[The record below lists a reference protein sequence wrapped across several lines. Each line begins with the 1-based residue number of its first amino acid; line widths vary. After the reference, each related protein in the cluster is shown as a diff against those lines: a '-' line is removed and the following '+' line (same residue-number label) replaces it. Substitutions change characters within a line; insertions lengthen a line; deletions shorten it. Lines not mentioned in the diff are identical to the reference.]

1 MGPRSRLKIFGLL
14 LVLALP
20 TVAYAAEGGKG
31 PSAELLFAQIII
43 LIFCGRLLGEL
54 MQRIGQPA
62 VIGQLVAG
70 LLLGPSVLGLLWP
83 AAEQAIF
90 PKAIEQ
96 KAMLDGIA
104 QIGILLLL
112 LLTGM
117 ETDLKLVRK
126 VGRSAISI
134 SLTGIVVPFAFGFAL
149 GEFLPE
155 SLLPHPEARLITSLF
170 LGTALSISSVKIVA
184 IVVREMHFMRRNV
197 GQIIVSAAI
206 TDDTVGWIII
216 AITFS
221 LAQSGTV
228 EPLSIAKSVL
238 GTIVFLGF
246 SLTIGRRIVFSLIR
260 WANDHFVS
268 DVPVI
273 STIFVIMGV
282 MALITHQ
289 IGVHSVLGAFVA
301 GVLVGE
307 SPILTKKIDEQLRGM
322 ITGFFA
328 PIFFGLSGLSADLT
342 ILNST
347 TLIYLTI
354 GLILIASLG
363 KFSGAFIGGKLGGLS
378 GRESFAL
385 ASGMNARGSTEV
397 IVATIGLSLG
407 MLNETLFT
415 MIVTMAVV
423 TTMAM
428 PPMLRWALSRLP
440 LGEDE
445 RKRLE
450 REEFEA
456 RGFVTNLERLLIA
469 VDDSSNG
476 KFASRLAGLIA
487 STRGMPTTVFQ
498 LGKSKGTGGA
508 RSEDAKASAKDVEA
522 IAKQAQSNKKKSGHE
537 DEPRDVDVTTRV
549 QESSTQKAI
558 EDEAKKGYDL
568 LMIGVRNTLTSD
580 GAIRN
585 EVNRIAS
592 GFAGPLGL
600 ITARGVHEEKPLSA
614 RLNILVAVAGTDI
627 SNRAAEVAIVI
638 AHASNSRISALYVSS
653 VSAGNKLRIRPA
665 TASHRLEESVLKDI
679 VETGERFGVNIRTA
693 VRVHA
698 MPDEA
703 ILQYAKSGRY
713 DLIVMGVSRRSG
725 EKLFFGNTAQSVL
738 EKAPCS
744 VLLLAADS
752 TGAKSAG
759 PKVEAA

>member
-1 MGPRSRLKIFGLL
+1 MKITALL
-14 LVLALP
+14 LTLAVP
-20 TVAYAAEGGKG
+20 AAAFAAEGGKG

-43 LIFCGRLLGEL
+43 LIFCGRLLGEV

-70 LLLGPSVLGLLWP
+70 LLLGPSVLGLIWP
-83 AAEQAIF
+83 DAQHALF

-96 KAMLDGIA
+96 KAMLDAVA
-104 QIGILLLL
+104 QVGILLLL

-126 VGRSAISI
+126 VGAPALSISI
-134 SLTGIVVPFAFGFAL
+134 AGIIVPFACGFAL
-149 GEFLPE
+149 GELLPE

-184 IVVREMHFMRRNV
+184 MVVREMHFMRRNV
-197 GQIIVSAAI
+197 GQIVVSAAI
-206 TDDTVGWIII
+206 TDDTIGWIII

-221 LAQSGTV
+221 LAQSGKV
-228 EPLSIAKSVL
+228 EPLSLAKSVL
-238 GTIVFLGF
+238 GTIAFLTF
-246 SLTIGRRIVFSLIR
+246 SLTIGRRIVFSMIR
-260 WANDHFVS
+260 WANDNFVS
-268 DVPVI
+268 EVPVI
-273 STIFVIMGV
+273 STIFVIMGA
-282 MALITHQ
+282 MALTTSA

-301 GVLVGE
+301 GILVGE
-307 SPILTKKIDEQLRGM
+307 SPILTKQIDQQLRGM

-328 PIFFGLSGLSADLT
+328 PVFFGLAGLSADLT
-342 ILNST
+342 VLNSW
-347 TLIYLTI
+347 TLIYLTA
-354 GLILIASLG
+354 GLILIASIG
-363 KFSGAFIGGKLGGLS
+363 KFAGAFIGGKIGGLT

-407 MLNETLFT
+407 MLNESLFT

-440 LGEDE
+440 LGEE
-445 RKRLE
+445 EKKRLE

-456 RGFVTNLERLLIA
+456 KGFVTNLERLLIA
-469 VDDSSNG
+469 VDESPNG
-476 KFASRLAGLIA
+476 KFAARIAGLIA
-487 STRGMPTTVFQ
+487 GTRGMPTTIFH
-498 LGKSKGTGGA
+498 LGKRKGESEQRHEKAETAAKEVQAVAKKAKTNRKSSKDG
-508 RSEDAKASAKDVEA
+508 
-522 IAKQAQSNKKKSGHE
+522 

-549 QESSTQKAI
+549 QDSSTQKAI
-558 EDEAKKGYDL
+558 QEEAKKGYDL
-568 LMIGVRNTLTSD
+568 LVVGVRNTLTSD

-592 GFAGPLGL
+592 GFSGPLGL
-600 ITARGVHEEKPLSA
+600 VMARGPHQEKPLSS

-627 SNRAAEVAIVI
+627 SNRAAEVAVVL
-638 AHASNSRISALYVSS
+638 AHAGNARVSALYV
-653 VSAGNKLRIRPA
+653 A
-665 TASHRLEESVLKDI
+665 TVAEDKNRRFRRVTTSHRQEEASLKDI
-679 VETGERFGVNIRTA
+679 VEIGERLGASVRTA
-693 VRVHA
+693 VRVNA
-698 MPDEA
+698 SPDQA
-703 ILQYAKSGRY
+703 ILQYSKNGRF

-725 EKLFFGNTAQSVL
+725 DKLFFGNTAQSVL
-738 EKAPCS
+738 EKANCS

-752 TGAKSAG
+752 TGEKKAG
-759 PKVEAA
+759 PKEELEAA

>member
-1 MGPRSRLKIFGLL
+1 MKIIALL
-14 LVLALP
+14 LALAVP
-20 TVAYAAEGGKG
+20 AVAFAAEGGKG
-31 PSAELLFAQIII
+31 PSAELLFAQIIV
-43 LIFCGRLLGEL
+43 LIFCGRLLGEI

-62 VIGQLVAG
+62 VIGQLLAG
-70 LLLGPSVLGLLWP
+70 LLLGPSVLGLFWP
-83 AAEQAIF
+83 DAQHFLF

-96 KAMLDGIA
+96 KAMLDAVA
-104 QIGILLLL
+104 QVGILLLL

-126 VGRSAISI
+126 VGAPALSI
-134 SLTGIVVPFAFGFAL
+134 SVAGIVVPFACGFAL

-184 IVVREMHFMRRNV
+184 MVVREMHFMRRNV
-197 GQIIVSAAI
+197 GQIVVSAAI
-206 TDDTVGWIII
+206 TDDTIGWIII

-221 LAQSGTV
+221 LAQSGKV
-228 EPLSIAKSVL
+228 EPLSLAKSVL
-238 GTIVFLGF
+238 GTIAFLTF
-246 SLTIGRRIVFSLIR
+246 SLTIGRRIVFSMIR
-260 WANDHFVS
+260 WANDNFVS
-268 DVPVI
+268 EVPVI
-273 STIFVIMGV
+273 STIFVIMGA
-282 MALITHQ
+282 MALTTSA

-301 GVLVGE
+301 GILVGE
-307 SPILTKKIDEQLRGM
+307 SPILTKQIDQQLRGM

-328 PIFFGLSGLSADLT
+328 PVFFGLAGLSADLT
-342 ILNST
+342 VLNSW
-347 TLIYLTI
+347 TLIYLTA
-354 GLILIASLG
+354 GLILIASIG
-363 KFSGAFIGGKLGGLS
+363 KFAGAFIGGKIGGLT

-407 MLNETLFT
+407 MLNESLFT

-440 LGEDE
+440 LGPDE
-445 RKRLE
+445 KKRLE

-469 VDDSSNG
+469 VDESPNG
-476 KFASRLAGLIA
+476 KFAARIAGLIA
-487 STRGMPTTVFQ
+487 STRGMPTTIFH
-498 LGKSKGTGGA
+498 LGKRK
-508 RSEDAKASAKDVEA
+508 SESEQRNEKAEATAKEVEA
-522 IAKQAQSNKKKSGHE
+522 VAKKAKTSRKRSKDE
-537 DEPRDVDVTTRV
+537 DELRDVDVTARV
-549 QESSTQKAI
+549 QESPTQKAI

-568 LMIGVRNTLTSD
+568 LVVGVRNTLTSD

-592 GFAGPLGL
+592 GFSGPLGL
-600 ITARGVHEEKPLSA
+600 VMARGPHEENPLNS

-627 SNRAAEVAIVI
+627 SNRAAEVAVVL
-638 AHASNSRISALYVSS
+638 AHAGNARVSALYVAS
-653 VSAGNKLRIRPA
+653 VAEGKNRRFRRA
-665 TASHRLEESVLKDI
+665 TASHRQEEASLKDI
-679 VETGERFGVNIRTA
+679 VEIGERFGASVRTA
-693 VRVHA
+693 VRVNA
-698 MPDEA
+698 LPDQA
-703 ILQYAKSGRY
+703 ILQYAKSGRF

-725 EKLFFGNTAQSVL
+725 DKLFFGNTAQSVL
-738 EKAPCS
+738 EKAGCS

-752 TGAKSAG
+752 TGEKMAG
-759 PKVEAA
+759 PKDEAA

>member
-1 MGPRSRLKIFGLL
+1 MKIIALL
-14 LVLALP
+14 LALAVP
-20 TVAYAAEGGKG
+20 AVAFAAEGGKG
-31 PSAELLFAQIII
+31 PSAELLFAQIIV
-43 LIFCGRLLGEL
+43 LIFCGRLLGEI

-62 VIGQLVAG
+62 VIGQLLAG
-70 LLLGPSVLGLLWP
+70 LLLGPSVLGLFWP
-83 AAEQAIF
+83 DAQHFLF

-96 KAMLDGIA
+96 KAMLDAVA
-104 QIGILLLL
+104 QVGILLLL

-126 VGRSAISI
+126 VGAPALSI
-134 SLTGIVVPFAFGFAL
+134 SLAGIIVPFACGFAL

-184 IVVREMHFMRRNV
+184 MVVREMHFMRRNV
-197 GQIIVSAAI
+197 GQIVVSAAI
-206 TDDTVGWIII
+206 TDDTIGWIII

-221 LAQSGTV
+221 LAQSGKV
-228 EPLSIAKSVL
+228 EPLSLAKSVL
-238 GTIVFLGF
+238 GTIAFLTF
-246 SLTIGRRIVFSLIR
+246 SLTIGRRIVFSMIR
-260 WANDHFVS
+260 WANDNFVS
-268 DVPVI
+268 EVPVI
-273 STIFVIMGV
+273 STIFVIMGA
-282 MALITHQ
+282 MALTTSA

-301 GVLVGE
+301 GILVGE
-307 SPILTKKIDEQLRGM
+307 SPILTKQIDQQLRGM

-328 PIFFGLSGLSADLT
+328 PVFFGLAGLSADLT
-342 ILNST
+342 VLNSW
-347 TLIYLTI
+347 TLVYLTA
-354 GLILIASLG
+354 GLILIASIG
-363 KFSGAFIGGKLGGLS
+363 KFAGAFIGGKIGGLT

-407 MLNETLFT
+407 MLNESLFT

-440 LGEDE
+440 LGPDE
-445 RKRLE
+445 KKRLE

-469 VDDSSNG
+469 VDESPNG
-476 KFASRLAGLIA
+476 KFAARIAGLIA
-487 STRGMPTTVFQ
+487 STRGMPTTIFH
-498 LGKSKGTGGA
+498 LGKRK
-508 RSEDAKASAKDVEA
+508 SESEQRNEKAEATAKEVEA
-522 IAKQAQSNKKKSGHE
+522 VAKKAKTSRKRSKDE
-537 DEPRDVDVTTRV
+537 DEPRDVDVTARV
-549 QESSTQKAI
+549 QESPTQKAI

-568 LMIGVRNTLTSD
+568 LVVGVRNTLTSD

-592 GFAGPLGL
+592 GFSGPLGL
-600 ITARGVHEEKPLSA
+600 VMARGPHEENPLNS

-627 SNRAAEVAIVI
+627 SNRAAEVAVVL
-638 AHASNSRISALYVSS
+638 AHAGNARVSALYVAS
-653 VSAGNKLRIRPA
+653 VAEGKNRRFRRA
-665 TASHRLEESVLKDI
+665 TASHRQEEASLKDI
-679 VETGERFGVNIRTA
+679 VEIGERFGASVRTA
-693 VRVHA
+693 VRVNA
-698 MPDEA
+698 LPDQA
-703 ILQYAKSGRY
+703 ILQYAKSGRF

-725 EKLFFGNTAQSVL
+725 DKLFFGNTAQSVL
-738 EKAPCS
+738 EKAGCS

-752 TGAKSAG
+752 TGEKMAG
-759 PKVEAA
+759 PKDEAA